1 MSTAA
6 ITTEPQIQS
15 IQVTDSAITATLVDG
30 RSISVPIEWSWRL
43 SQATSA
49 QQNRYEILGDGH
61 YVHWPEV
68 DEDLSVEGM
77 LNGTPAPRA

>member
-6 ITTEPQIQS
+6 ITTEPQIES
-15 IQVTDSAITATLVDG
+15 IKVTDSDITAYLADG

-43 SQATSA
+43 SQATPS
-49 QQNRYEILGDGH
+49 QRNQYEILGDGH
-61 YVHWPEV
+61 YVHWPAV

-77 LNGTPAPRA
+77 LNGIPAPKA